1 MGDSCATLQ
10 VWGGGRISGRHRGTP
25 GSGRNSRFSRAH
37 HGRQHLP
44 SGNPAICCNKK
55 GGGERMAPMK
65 AAHSLPLPMR
75 PAGFLLPSL
84 AALALASCTAPPSSP
99 PPPPAQAPTSRQP
112 ASPTAAPTQ
121 SEPPFLALDHA
132 YGAEL
137 SIEAKSRLNLSKEY
151 AQQVI
156 GHLQGAKKTTNTK
169 YACDELNKSSK
180 AVQAAVTAVDPVKDE
195 IEKKR
200 GKDAYA
206 SILRKSISTQD
217 EIKKIF
223 NMHCKA
229 NDAAASLAPP
239 PATPTQS
246 QAPFVSPEE
255 MALSPSR
262 SAIEQRDREAN
273 EFRAM
278 KTNIEAWE
286 AAAEA
291 QINAAQQNLRGSSSC
306 YTGPRGGT
314 YTLTRSGKKN
324 YGGC

>member
-1 MGDSCATLQ
+1 
-10 VWGGGRISGRHRGTP
+10 
-25 GSGRNSRFSRAH
+25 
-37 HGRQHLP
+37 
-44 SGNPAICCNKK
+44 
-55 GGGERMAPMK
+55 MAPTK
-65 AAHSLPLPMR
+65 AAHSLPLTMH
-75 PAGFLLPSL
+75 PAGFLLPTL
-84 AALALASCTAPPSSP
+84 AALALASCAASPSAPPPTASV
-99 PPPPAQAPTSRQP
+99 PPPAPQQQATPP
-112 ASPTAAPTQ
+112 ATPAQSPLPLLTP
-121 SEPPFLALDHA
+121 ERA